1 MRGMKLYYSATSPY
15 VRKVVVCAHE
25 LGLFDR
31 LELLPTKVVPTEP
44 NREYGGV
51 APLMKVPALERD
63 DGQPLFDSIVICEYL
78 DSLGGDKL
86 FPKGEARWKALRL
99 NALADGVLDAAV
111 LTRYENFV
119 RPENLRWKTWGDGQL
134 LKVDQSLDFLEKH
147 AGDLEGVNVGT
158 IAVGCALGYL
168 DFRYADRGWPQKH
181 PKLAAWWKKM
191 GARPSFE
198 KTVPKG

>member
-25 LGLFDR
+25 LGLADR
-31 LELLPTKVVPTEP
+31 IELLPTKVVPTEP
-44 NREYGGV
+44 NRDYANV
-51 APLMKVPALERD
+51 APLIKVPALERD
-63 DGQPLFDSIVICEYL
+63 DGTALFDSIVICEYL
-78 DSLGGDKL
+78 DSLAGDKL

-99 NALADGVLDAAV
+99 NALADGILDAAV

-119 RPENLRWKTWGDGQL
+119 RPENLRWKVWSEGQL
-134 LKVDQSLDFLEKH
+134 LKVDQALDFLEKN
-147 AGDLEGVNVGT
+147 AGDLDGLSVGS

-181 PKLAAWWKKM
+181 PKLAAWWEKM
-191 GARPSFE
+191 SARPSFD

>member
-15 VRKVVVCAHE
+15 VRKVVVCAPE
-25 LGLFDR
+25 LGLADR

-44 NREYGGV
+44 NRDYGGV
-51 APLMKVPALERD
+51 APLMKVPALVRD

-78 DSLGGDKL
+78 DALGGDKL
-86 FPKGEARWKALRL
+86 FPRGEARWKALRL
-99 NALADGVLDAAV
+99 NALADGILDAAV

-119 RPENLRWKTWGDGQL
+119 RPENLRWSTWSEGQL
-134 LKVDQSLDFLEKH
+134 LKVDQALDFLEQ
-147 AGDLEGVNVGT
+147 NVGELRAIDIGT

-181 PKLAAWWKKM
+181 PKLAAWWKNM
-191 GARPSFE
+191 GSRPSFAN
-198 KTVPKG
+198 TVPKG